1 MVAVKWFEIN
11 EMKLNA
17 EKFHLFISGNKFQQI
32 WVRIIDDRYREK
44 ELFRNH
50 D

>member
-1 MVAVKWFEIN
+1 MPKNSI
-11 EMKLNA
+11 
-17 EKFHLFISGNKFQQI
+17 ISGNKFEQM

-44 ELFRNH
+44 ELFRNR